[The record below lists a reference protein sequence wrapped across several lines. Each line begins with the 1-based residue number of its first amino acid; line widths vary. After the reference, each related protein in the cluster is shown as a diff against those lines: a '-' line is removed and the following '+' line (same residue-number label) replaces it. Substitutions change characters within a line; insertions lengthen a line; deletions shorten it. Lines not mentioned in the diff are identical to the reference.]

1 MNFRFGPCETETEQ
15 AGDKMKNQ
23 NGMRKTKGFTLIELL
38 VVIAIIAILA
48 GMLLPVIGRAKTTA
62 KIGVAKAEMNG
73 LVAAIQSYQT
83 TYGIY
88 PAPIEVRKGGVDQNP
103 NANFNVDYTFG
114 TTGTSLELGANP
126 ISIKQRPPNLALNN
140 SAVMR
145 ILMNV
150 NSNNL
155 PGNIDNKRSQIFYTA
170 KMTSG
175 SSSTNSP
182 GLSTIDY
189 VLRDPWGSPYIVTLD
204 LNYDEKCR
212 DAYYCLTQVSE
223 ITPGQNSGLNGL
235 VKSGQKD
242 TFEAKTGVMVWSLGP
257 DKKATMSG
265 DMKANK
271 GFNKDNILSWQ

>member
-23 NGMRKTKGFTLIELL
+23 NGMRKKGFTLIELL

-62 KIGVAKAEMNG
+62 KIGAAKVEMNG
-73 LVAAIQSYQT
+73 LVAAIQQYQS

-88 PAPIEVRKGGVDQNP
+88 PAPVEVRKQGIDP
-103 NANFNVDYTFG
+103 ILNVDYTFG
-114 TTGTSLELGANP
+114 TINTSADKDTKIRQGGIGSSL
-126 ISIKQRPPNLALNN
+126 IQMNN
-140 SAVMR
+140 SALIS
-145 ILMNV
+145 ILMNM
-150 NSNNL
+150 NLTSRSN
-155 PGNIDNKRSQIFYTA
+155 GNIDNKRNQIFYTA
-170 KMTSG
+170 RMTSG
-175 SSSTNSP
+175 PSSTNSP
-182 GLSTIDY
+182 GLSTVDY
-189 VLRDPWGSPYIVTLD
+189 VLRDPWGSPYIISLD

-212 DAYYCLTQVSE
+212 DSYYSLTPVSE
-223 ITPGQNSGLNGL
+223 IAVGQNSGLNGL

-257 DKKATMSG
+257 DKKATMNG